1 LFADFDQTIHR
12 IAAQPFSLLAEVNG
26 EMRRHVP
33 DYLWDT
39 DDGPVVVDVV
49 RAERMVHPRIVLLC
63 TWTKS
68 VVESLGWTYLV
79 LNEPP
84 RTRLANV
91 RFLSGYRR
99 EWLVNQNVL
108 DEMCSCSGQF
118 AGMSIADVERSVR
131 GYRRP
136 LIRPA
141 LMHLLWRHDYSV
153 NLDESLDSSMIL
165 EMGR

>member
-1 LFADFDQTIHR
+1 MIGALRA
-12 IAAQPFSLLAEVNG
+12 
-26 EMRRHVP
+26 RHP
-33 DYLWDT
+33 
-39 DDGPVVVDVV
+39 
-49 RAERMVHPRIVLLC
+49 
-63 TWTKS
+63 
-68 VVESLGWTYLV
+68 GWTGMSDLTGV
-79 LNEPP
+79 AVGPSRMTCRP
-84 RTRLANV
+84 TVARAAGISRTSRLANV

-118 AGMSIADVERSVR
+118 AGMSIADAERSVR
-131 GYRRP
+131 GYPRP

-153 NLDESLDSSMIL
+153 NFDESLDSSMIL